1 MNSSVSGLCW
11 ISHPLLISGILQDQ
25 CVYFQ
30 SGILHHFMAPS
41 TGYQL
46 REPPTEPQLATE
58 GKGRKG
64 QCKGEFD
71 FILPVF
77 AKL

>member
-1 MNSSVSGLCW
+1 MNSSVSGLCC
-11 ISHPLLISGILQDQ
+11 ISLTRLSSGVLQDQ
-25 CVYFQ
+25 CVYFR

-46 REPPTEPQLATE
+46 CEPPTEPQLATE

-71 FILPVF
+71 FIFLAF